1 MDRGAWWFSVHEV
14 AESDMTKQ
22 LKLFREQGNT
32 NSHTMKNKGFPEL
45 DIQIY
50 RHRGKADSFNPKTAA
65 TDQA

>member
-1 MDRGAWWFSVHEV
+1 
-14 AESDMTKQ
+14 
-22 LKLFREQGNT
+22 
-32 NSHTMKNKGFPEL
+32 MKNKGFPEL